1 MRKIISIIL
10 GIGLII
16 IAVFIV
22 KAMVAAN
29 QKPERKAKK
38 IVKTVFVD
46 IVKNKDIPITI
57 KVNGNLVAK
66 NKIEIFSEVQGV
78 LQATSKEF
86 KAGVAYKKG
95 EVILKINNEE
105 EYATLQ
111 AQKSNLYNTITSIMP
126 DVRLDFPEQYEKWR
140 NYLTGF
146 DFNKPIPGLPQ
157 TNSEKEKFFVSS
169 RNIYTTYYNV
179 KNLEVRLRKYT
190 IRAPYNGILTDA
202 LVNPGS
208 LVRPGQKL
216 GEFIDPKMYEM
227 EVAINASY
235 SDLLKKGNSVT
246 LKTLDNSQSWEG
258 KIIRV
263 NGRVDQASQTVK
275 TFIQVSGKG
284 LKEGMYLEA
293 HLVAKHEEN
302 AYEIARQLL
311 INNSKVFVLEDSVLA
326 LAKVTPVYFKD
337 KMVVVK
343 GLKEGTVILSKPV
356 PGAYFGMA
364 VKVYNHKPTPK

>member
-1 MRKIISIIL
+1 
-10 GIGLII
+10 
-16 IAVFIV
+16 
-22 KAMVAAN
+22 
-29 QKPERKAKK
+29 
-38 IVKTVFVD
+38 
-46 IVKNKDIPITI
+46 
-57 KVNGNLVAK
+57 
-66 NKIEIFSEVQGV
+66 
-78 LQATSKEF
+78 
-86 KAGVAYKKG
+86 
-95 EVILKINNEE
+95 
-105 EYATLQ
+105 
-111 AQKSNLYNTITSIMP
+111 
-126 DVRLDFPEQYEKWR
+126 
-140 NYLTGF
+140 
-146 DFNKPIPGLPQ
+146 GLPQ

>member
-1 MRKIISIIL
+1 MRKLITIAL
-10 GIGLII
+10 GFALII
-16 IAVFIV
+16 ASYFVV
-22 KAMVAAN
+22 QAMIKSN
-29 QKPERKAKK
+29 QRPERKAKK

-46 IVKNKDIPITI
+46 IVKNTDIPITI

-66 NKIEIFSEVQGV
+66 NRIEIFSEVQGV
-78 LQATSKEF
+78 LHTTSKEF

-95 EVILKINNEE
+95 EVILKINKEE

-111 AQKSNLYNTITSIMP
+111 SQKSNLYNTITSIMP
-126 DVRLDFPEQYEKWR
+126 DVRLDFPDEYEKWR

-146 DFNKPIPGLPQ
+146 DFNKPIPNLPEI
-157 TNSEKEKFFVSS
+157 NSEKEKFFVSS

-208 LVRPGQKL
+208 LVRQGQKL
-216 GEFIDPKMYEM
+216 GEFINPNVYEM
-227 EVAINASY
+227 EIAISASY
-235 SDLLKKGNSVT
+235 SDLLKKGSPVK
-246 LKTLDNSQSWEG
+246 LKSLDNSQSWEG

-293 HLVAKHEEN
+293 HLIAKQEEN

-311 INNSKVFVLEDSVLA
+311 VNNEKVFVLQDSVLA
-326 LAKVTPVYFKD
+326 LVDVTPVYFKD
-337 KMVVVK
+337 KTVVVK
-343 GLKEGTVILSKPV
+343 GLKEGTIILSKPV

-364 VKVYNHKPTPK
+364 VKVYNSTPTTK